1 MFIELP
7 IFILLCAFIYL
18 VIVYGLLK
26 MTQTQNSRDTISNRR
41 DDSQRIK
48 TP

>member
-18 VIVYGLLK
+18 VIIYGLLK
-26 MTQTQNSRDTISNRR
+26 MAETQSRDTLSNHQ
-41 DDSQRIK
+41 DSSQRIK